1 MVELLYIRK
10 SKNPEKK
17 WVAVFRMDNGKERRV
32 RFGSN
37 PFLDYTIGATR
48 DQRKLYRIRH
58 EGDNLKDPTS
68 PGSLSYFILW
78 GSSTDMEKNIKSY
91 KKRFNV

>member
-1 MVELLYIRK
+1 MELLYIRK
-10 SKNPEKK
+10 SKNKEKK
-17 WVAVFRMDNGKERRV
+17 WVAVFRLDNGKERRV
-32 RFGSN
+32 RFGATGY
-37 PFLDYTIGATR
+37 LDFTIGATR

-58 EGDNLKDPTS
+58 EGDNLKDATS
-68 PGSLSYFILW
+68 PGSLSFYLLW

>member
-10 SKNPEKK
+10 SKNKQKK

-32 RFGSN
+32 RFGATGY
-37 PFLDYTIGATR
+37 LDFTIGASR

-58 EGDNLKDPTS
+58 EGDNIKDPTS
-68 PGSLSYFILW
+68 PGSLSYYILW

-91 KKRFNV
+91 KKRYNV